1 MSAVKP
7 ISEHGI
13 NCIGVPKT
21 IDCDLFGSDITVG
34 FQTAVETGT
43 EALDRLRT
51 TASSHHRIM
60 VVELMGRHAGWIT
73 LHAGIAAGAACILIP
88 EIEFDIETI
97 CKRCLARTTQGDG
110 ATIIAVAEG
119 ARPSG
124 GHQIVERVVEDSPDP
139 IRLGGVAKVSSKHH
153 LLR

>member
-1 MSAVKP
+1 MRVNVSTV
-7 ISEHGI
+7 STQ
-13 NCIGVPKT
+13 T
-21 IDCDLFGSDITVG
+21 IDCDLYGSDITVG

-73 LHAGIAAGAACILIP
+73 LHAGIAAGASVILIP
-88 EIEFDIETI
+88 EIEFDIETV
-97 CKRCLARTTQGDG
+97 CKRCLVRSSAGDG

-139 IRLGGVAKVSSKHH
+139 IRLGGVAKVSVGPCFC
-153 LLR
+153 